1 MASRSNRGVETLQ
14 NLTGRDLVLVRCDST
29 LVSSD
34 KYEKGDQVMNKWNR
48 LLTALDHVYGYN
60 DKKKSTI
67 RKVSQT
73 FDERTNEHVIM
84 LEYRVRRGGD
94 GVVTRSPRK
103 KDPVGKLKLLS
114 KLAAQA
120 RER

>member
-1 MASRSNRGVETLQ
+1 
-14 NLTGRDLVLVRCDST
+14 VLARCDST
-29 LVSSD
+29 VVSSD

-103 KDPVGKLKLLS
+103 KASSKLKLLS
-114 KLAAQA
+114 QLAARA

>member
-1 MASRSNRGVETLQ
+1 MACRSTRGIATTAIP
-14 NLTGRDLVLVRCDST
+14 TGRDLVLVRCDST
-29 LVSSD
+29 VVSSD
-34 KYEKGDQVMNKWNR
+34 KYEKGDQDMNKWNR
-48 LLTALDHVYGYN
+48 LLAALDHVYGYN

-94 GVVTRSPRK
+94 GVVTRNPRK
-103 KDPVGKLKLLS
+103 KDPVTKLKLLS
-114 KLAAQA
+114 QLAARA

>member
-1 MASRSNRGVETLQ
+1 
-14 NLTGRDLVLVRCDST
+14 
-29 LVSSD
+29 
-34 KYEKGDQVMNKWNR
+34 MNKWNR
-48 LLTALDHVYGYN
+48 LLAALDHVYGYN

-94 GVVTRSPRK
+94 GAVTRSPRK
-103 KDPVGKLKLLS
+103 KDPATKLKLLS
-114 KLAAQA
+114 QLAARA

>member
-1 MASRSNRGVETLQ
+1 
-14 NLTGRDLVLVRCDST
+14 
-29 LVSSD
+29 
-34 KYEKGDQVMNKWNR
+34 MNKWNR
-48 LLTALDHVYGYN
+48 LLAALDHVYGYN

-103 KDPVGKLKLLS
+103 KASSKLKLLS
-114 KLAAQA
+114 QLAARA

>member
-1 MASRSNRGVETLQ
+1 MARRSSRGVATHRIQ
-14 NLTGRDLVLVRCDST
+14 TGRDLVLVRCDST
-29 LVSSD
+29 VVSSD
-34 KYEKGDQVMNKWNR
+34 KYGKGDQVMNKWNR
-48 LLTALDHVYGYN
+48 LLPALDHVYGYN

-94 GVVTRSPRK
+94 GVATRSPRK
-103 KDPVGKLKLLS
+103 KDPVTKLKLLS
-114 KLAAQA
+114 QLAPRAQ
-120 RER
+120 ER

>member
-1 MASRSNRGVETLQ
+1 
-14 NLTGRDLVLVRCDST
+14 
-29 LVSSD
+29 
-34 KYEKGDQVMNKWNR
+34 MNKWNR
-48 LLTALDHVYGYN
+48 LLTALDRVYGFN

-94 GVVTRSPRK
+94 GVVTKSPK
-103 KDPVGKLKLLS
+103 KRQISKLKLLS
-114 KLAAQA
+114 RLVAPVQG
-120 RER
+120 R